1 MMNDPLPELLQLA
14 QDVSRKAYAPYSR
27 FPVGCVITTEK
38 GGRYTGCN
46 TENISFGL
54 TMCAERSAI
63 FKAVSEEGP
72 GMKVVKVVIY
82 TPTENPIAPCGACRQ
97 VIYEFGKK
105 AEIISVCDSGVSLQ
119 GSISFFLPDSPDI
132 HL

>member
-1 MMNDPLPELLQLA
+1 MDDKIPELLKLA
-14 QDVSRKAYAPYSR
+14 KEASLKAYAPYSK

-72 GMKVVKVVIY
+72 EMKVLQVIIY

-97 VIYEFGKK
+97 VIYEFGKD
-105 AEIISVCDSGVSLQ
+105 AEIISRCNTEEGISGK
-119 GSISFFLPDSPDI
+119 INFFLPDSPDI
-132 HL
+132 RL

>member
-1 MMNDPLPELLQLA
+1 MNDKISELLKLA
-14 QDVSRKAYAPYSR
+14 KEASRKAYAPYSK

-38 GGRYTGCN
+38 GGSYTGCN

-72 GMKVVKVVIY
+72 DMKVVRVIIF
-82 TPTENPIAPCGACRQ
+82 TPTDNPIAPCGACRQ
-97 VIYEFGKK
+97 VIYEFGKD
-105 AEIISVCDSGVSLQ
+105 AEIISKCNTEE
-119 GSISFFLPDSPDI
+119 SISGNMNFFLPDSPDI
-132 HL
+132 RF

>member
-1 MMNDPLPELLQLA
+1 MNNVVPELLELA
-14 QDVSRKAYAPYSR
+14 EEASRKAYAPYSR

-72 GMKVVKVVIY
+72 DMKVVQVIIY
-82 TPTENPIAPCGACRQ
+82 TPTDNPIAPCGACRQ
-97 VIYEFGKK
+97 VIYEFGKD
-105 AEIISVCDSGVSLQ
+105 AEIISRCNSENSLSGK
-119 GSISFFLPDSPDI
+119 ISFFLPDSPDI
-132 HL
+132 RL